1 MANTSSAK
9 KAERV
14 ALRRRLY
21 NARTKKQMKD
31 TVKDVTSLVSAGQGK
46 EAQGSLPALY
56 QAIDKAV
63 KKGVIKK
70 NTAGRMK
77 SRLTKR
83 VAASV
88 K

>member
-14 ALRRRLY
+14 AERRRLF
-21 NARTKKQMKD
+21 NVRVKKQMKD
-31 TVKDVTSLVSAGQGK
+31 TVKDVMSLVSVGQGK
-46 EAQGSLPALY
+46 EAQGSLSALY
-56 QAIDKAV
+56 QAIDKAA

-70 NTAGRMK
+70 NTAARMK

-83 VAASV
+83 AVASV

>member
-14 ALRRRLY
+14 AVRRRLF
-21 NARTKKQMKD
+21 NLRAKKQMKD
-31 TVKDVTSLVSAGQGK
+31 TVKDVMSLVSAGQGK
-46 EAQGSLPALY
+46 EAAGSLSALY
-56 QAIDKAV
+56 QAIDKAA

-70 NTAGRMK
+70 NTADRMK
-77 SRLTKR
+77 SRLTKK
-83 VAASV
+83 VGAGV